1 MDTRVRDLTGKSR
14 KGWGGA
20 ERSGPSPDDRERVCA
35 FRLDQSAPR
44 NRLSRGTAI
53 EGLFHPDRRFP
64 SDGQDQSRPEG
75 AVGDSD

>member
-1 MDTRVRDLTGKSR
+1 M
-14 KGWGGA
+14 GGEA
-20 ERSGPSPDDRERVCA
+20 RSGPGPARMTVSCVFA

-64 SDGQDQSRPEG
+64 LDGQDQSRPEG